1 MSDNWDD
8 VCYEGDYLLDL
19 DNLGS
24 FYCTI
29 LGEDWDSIDEWY

>member
-8 VCYEGDYLLDL
+8 YYEGDYSLDL

-29 LGEDWDSIDEWY
+29 LGED